1 MGREDE
7 VLKVERRK
15 ISELKSDPA
24 NARKHSPR
32 NLKAIRDSLDVFEQQ
47 KPIVVDSRGVV
58 IAGNGTLEAARELGW
73 EEIAVVV
80 TDLDPAHAQAFGIAD
95 NRTAELAEWDTDVLG
110 QLLEGM
116 DSDLAD
122 ILSIDDLELPDSID
136 GGEQGEGLTD
146 PDEVPEPP
154 EEPITQTGDLWLLGE
169 HRLLCGDSTSA
180 EDVGRLMDGAKAD
193 LWITDPP
200 YNVGLGVNE
209 TPEQAK
215 ERNRRTDGKIVK
227 NDFMTDSDF
236 RDFLIQSFNLSFEIM
251 KEGASF
257 YIWHA
262 DSEGYNF
269 RGAVKDCGQT
279 VRQCLIWV
287 KDALVMGRQDY
298 HWKHEPCLYGWK
310 SGASHGWFADRK
322 QTTTLEFDRPSRS
335 KEHPTMKPVNLF
347 IYQIKNSA
355 IDQGLVYDPFL
366 GSGTT
371 LIAAEKLGRKC
382 YGMEIDPKYCDVIVK
397 RWEDFTGQT
406 ATRETA
412 SQTATRENERT

>member
-1 MGREDE
+1 VGREDE
-7 VLKVERRK
+7 ILKVERRK
-15 ISELKSDPA
+15 ISELKNDPA

-32 NLKAIRDSLDVFEQQ
+32 NLKSIRDSLDVFGQQ

-73 EEIAVVV
+73 EEIDVAV

-136 GGEQGEGLTD
+136 GGEQVEGLTD

-180 EDVGRLMDGAKAD
+180 EDVGRLMDGGKAD
-193 LWITDPP
+193 MLLSDPP
-200 YNVGLGVNE
+200 YGVSYVGK
-209 TPEQAK
+209 TK
-215 ERNRRTDGKIVK
+215 ESLTVK
-227 NDFMTDSDF
+227 NDELDESSLTELIRNAFNNAEAICRSGAYWFATVPPGPLHLLFAEDWKCRGILRQIMVWAKDS
-236 RDFLIQSFNLSFEIM
+236 LVL
-251 KEGASF
+251 G
-257 YIWHA
+257 H
-262 DSEGYNF
+262 SE
-269 RGAVKDCGQT
+269 
-279 VRQCLIWV
+279 
-287 KDALVMGRQDY
+287 Y
-298 HWKHEPCLYGWK
+298 HYQHEPILFGWIA
-310 SGASHGWFADRK
+310 GDRHK
-322 QTTTLEFDRPSRS
+322 NSDRTRTTLWEYDRPKASR
-335 KEHPTMKPVNLF
+335 EHPTMKPVPLWA
-347 IYQIKNSA
+347 QAVTDGSRR
-355 IDQGLVYDPFL
+355 GEVVYDPFL

-371 LIAAEKLGRKC
+371 LIAAEQLGRKC

>member
-15 ISELKSDPA
+15 ISELKNDPA

-32 NLKAIRDSLDVFEQQ
+32 NLKAIRDSLDVFGQQ

-73 EEIAVVV
+73 DEIAVAV

-95 NRTAELAEWDTDVLG
+95 NRTAELAEWHTDVLG

-180 EDVGRLMDGAKAD
+180 EDVGRLMDGAVAGIM
-193 LWITDPP
+193 ITDPP
-200 YNVGLGVNE
+200 YGVEYDADWRNHALRANGSPIGGRAVGKVS
-209 TPEQAK
+209 
-215 ERNRRTDGKIVK
+215 
-227 NDFMTDSDF
+227 NDDRADWSDAWKLYAG
-236 RDFLIQSFNLSFEIM
+236 DVV
-251 KEGASF
+251 
-257 YIWHA
+257 YIWSSDKTAHIVA
-262 DSEGYNF
+262 QSIIATGFSIISQIIWAKNQLVIG
-269 RGAVKDCGQT
+269 RGN
-279 VRQCLIWV
+279 
-287 KDALVMGRQDY
+287 Y
-298 HWKHEPCLYGWK
+298 HPKHEPCWYAVKEGGK
-310 SGASHGWFADRK
+310 RNFTDDRT
-322 QTTTLEFDRPSRS
+322 QTTLWEINKPHKSETGHSTQKPIECMARP
-335 KEHPTMKPVNLF
+335 L
-347 IYQIKNSA
+347 KNHSFKT
-355 IDQGLVYDPFL
+355 VYDPFL

-371 LIAAEKLGRKC
+371 LIAAEQLGRKC

-406 ATRETA
+406 ATRE
-412 SQTATRENERT
+412 NERT

>member
-1 MGREDE
+1 MNI
-7 VLKVERRK
+7 ERRK
-15 ISELKSDPA
+15 ISELKNDPA

-32 NLKAIRDSLDVFEQQ
+32 NLKAIRDSLNVFEQQ

-58 IAGNGTLEAARELGW
+58 IAGNGTLQAARELGW

-154 EEPITQTGDLWLLGE
+154 EEPITQTGDLWLLGD
-169 HRLLCGDSTSA
+169 HRLLCGDSTNA
-180 EDVGRLMDGAKAD
+180 EDVGRLMDGAVAGIM
-193 LWITDPP
+193 ITDPP
-200 YNVGLGVNE
+200 YGVEYNADWRNHALRADGSPIGGRAVGKVS
-209 TPEQAK
+209 
-215 ERNRRTDGKIVK
+215 
-227 NDFMTDSDF
+227 NDDRADWSDAWKLYAG
-236 RDFLIQSFNLSFEIM
+236 DVV
-251 KEGASF
+251 

-262 DSEGYNF
+262 GNMAHIVAQSIIATGFSIVSQIIWAKNQLVIG
-269 RGAVKDCGQT
+269 RGN
-279 VRQCLIWV
+279 
-287 KDALVMGRQDY
+287 Y
-298 HWKHEPCLYGWK
+298 HPKHEPCWYAVKDGGK
-310 SGASHGWFADRK
+310 RNFTDDRT
-322 QTTTLEFDRPSRS
+322 QTTLWEINKPHKSETGHSTQKPIECMARP
-335 KEHPTMKPVNLF
+335 L
-347 IYQIKNSA
+347 KNHSFKT
-355 IDQGLVYDPFL
+355 VYDPFL

-371 LIAAEKLGRKC
+371 LIAAEQLGRKC

-397 RWEDFTGQT
+397 RWEEFTGQT
-406 ATRETA
+406 ATRE
-412 SQTATRENERT
+412 ATN

>member
-15 ISELKSDPA
+15 ISELKNDPA

-32 NLKAIRDSLDVFEQQ
+32 NLKAIRDSLDVFGQQ

-73 EEIAVVV
+73 GEIDVAV

-180 EDVGRLMDGAKAD
+180 EDVGRLMDGAVAGIM
-193 LWITDPP
+193 ITDPP
-200 YNVGLGVNE
+200 YGVEYDADWRNHALRANGSPIGGRAVGKVS
-209 TPEQAK
+209 
-215 ERNRRTDGKIVK
+215 
-227 NDFMTDSDF
+227 NDDRADWSDAWKLYAG
-236 RDFLIQSFNLSFEIM
+236 DVV
-251 KEGASF
+251 
-257 YIWHA
+257 YIWSSDKTAHIVA
-262 DSEGYNF
+262 QSIIATGFSIISQIIWAKNQLVIG
-269 RGAVKDCGQT
+269 RGN
-279 VRQCLIWV
+279 
-287 KDALVMGRQDY
+287 Y
-298 HWKHEPCLYGWK
+298 HPKHEPCWYAVKEGGK
-310 SGASHGWFADRK
+310 RNFTDDRT
-322 QTTTLEFDRPSRS
+322 QTTLWEINKPHKSETGHSTQKPIECMARP
-335 KEHPTMKPVNLF
+335 L
-347 IYQIKNSA
+347 KNHSFKT
-355 IDQGLVYDPFL
+355 VYDPFL

-371 LIAAEKLGRKC
+371 LIAAEQLGRKC

-406 ATRETA
+406 ATRE
-412 SQTATRENERT
+412 NERT

>member
-15 ISELKSDPA
+15 ISELKNDPA

-32 NLKAIRDSLDVFEQQ
+32 NLKAIRDSLDVFGQQ

-73 EEIAVVV
+73 DEINVTV

-154 EEPITQTGDLWLLGE
+154 IEPITQTGDLWLLGK

-180 EDVGRLMDGAKAD
+180 EDVGRLMDGAVAGIM
-193 LWITDPP
+193 ITDPP
-200 YNVGLGVNE
+200 YGVEYDADWRNHAYRANGSPIGGQAVGKVS
-209 TPEQAK
+209 
-215 ERNRRTDGKIVK
+215 
-227 NDFMTDSDF
+227 NDDRADWSDAWKLYAG
-236 RDFLIQSFNLSFEIM
+236 DVV
-251 KEGASF
+251 

-262 DSEGYNF
+262 GNMAHIVAESIIATGFSIVSQIIWAKNQLVIG
-269 RGAVKDCGQT
+269 RGN
-279 VRQCLIWV
+279 
-287 KDALVMGRQDY
+287 Y
-298 HWKHEPCLYGWK
+298 HPKHEPCWYAVKEGGK
-310 SGASHGWFADRK
+310 RNFTDDRT
-322 QTTTLEFDRPSRS
+322 QTTLWEINKPHKSETGHSTQKPIECMARP
-335 KEHPTMKPVNLF
+335 L
-347 IYQIKNSA
+347 KNHSFKT
-355 IDQGLVYDPFL
+355 VYDPFL

-371 LIAAEKLGRKC
+371 LIAAEQLGRKC

-406 ATRETA
+406 ATRE
-412 SQTATRENERT
+412 NERA

>member
-1 MGREDE
+1 MGRKDE
-7 VLKVERRK
+7 VLKLERRK
-15 ISELKSDPA
+15 IAELKSDPA
-24 NARKHSPR
+24 NARKHSSR

-80 TDLDPAHAQAFGIAD
+80 TDLDPSHAQAFGIAD

-122 ILSIDDLELPDSID
+122 ILSIDDLELPDSLD
-136 GGEQGEGLTD
+136 GGGQGEGLTD

-154 EEPITQTGDLWLLGE
+154 EEPTTQTGDLWLLGE

-180 EDVGRLMDGAKAD
+180 DDVGRLMDGAVAGIM
-193 LWITDPP
+193 ITDPP
-200 YNVGLGVNE
+200 YGVEYNADWRNHALRANGSPIGGRAVGKVS
-209 TPEQAK
+209 
-215 ERNRRTDGKIVK
+215 
-227 NDFMTDSDF
+227 NDDRADWFDAWK
-236 RDFLIQSFNLSFEIM
+236 LY
-251 KEGASF
+251 EGDVV

-262 DSEGYNF
+262 DKMAHIVAESIIATGF
-269 RGAVKDCGQT
+269 KIVSQI
-279 VRQCLIWV
+279 IWA
-287 KDALVMGRQDY
+287 KNQLVIGRENY
-298 HWKHEPCLYGWK
+298 HRKHEPCWYAVKDGGK
-310 SGASHGWFADRK
+310 RNFTDDRT
-322 QTTTLEFDRPSRS
+322 QTTLWEINKPHKSETGHSTQKPIECMARP
-335 KEHPTMKPVNLF
+335 L
-347 IYQIKNSA
+347 KNHSFKT
-355 IDQGLVYDPFL
+355 VYDPFL

-371 LIAAEKLGRKC
+371 LIAAEQLGRKC

-397 RWEDFTGQT
+397 RWEEFTGQT

>member
-1 MGREDE
+1 M
-7 VLKVERRK
+7 KIERRK
-15 ISELKSDPA
+15 IAELKNDPA

-32 NLKAIRDSLDVFEQQ
+32 NLKAIRDSLDVFGQQ
-47 KPIVVDSRGVV
+47 KPIVIDSRGVV

-73 EEIAVVV
+73 DDIAVAV

-95 NRTAELAEWDTDVLG
+95 NRTAELAEWDTDILG

-169 HRLLCGDSTSA
+169 HRLLCGDSTKA

-193 LWITDPP
+193 MVFTDPP
-200 YNVGLGVNE
+200 YGVTKNE
-209 TPEQAK
+209 WDRKLTQEDLNLFLEISKGPVCVWNATRPDIFKHVLSLSPMCERIAVWRMTAGIGITGKGGMFWTWQPIFVWRAK
-215 ERNRRTDGKIVK
+215 EIKLWDSVEFESDKPTRTGD
-227 NDFMTDSDF
+227 
-236 RDFLIQSFNLSFEIM
+236 
-251 KEGASF
+251 
-257 YIWHA
+257 
-262 DSEGYNF
+262 
-269 RGAVKDCGQT
+269 
-279 VRQCLIWV
+279 
-287 KDALVMGRQDY
+287 
-298 HWKHEPCLYGWK
+298 
-310 SGASHGWFADRK
+310 
-322 QTTTLEFDRPSRS
+322 
-335 KEHPTMKPVNLF
+335 HPTQKPV
-347 IYQIKNSA
+347 K
-355 IDQGLVYDPFL
+355 LVCKWLSSSDVKSVADPFL

-371 LIAAEKLGRKC
+371 LIAAEQLGRKC

-406 ATRETA
+406 ATRETV
-412 SQTATRENERT
+412 SQMATRENERT

>member
-1 MGREDE
+1 MGREDAH
-7 VLKVERRK
+7 LKIQRRK
-15 ISELKSDPA
+15 IDELKNDPA

-32 NLKAIRDSLDVFEQQ
+32 NLKAIRDSLDVFGQQ

-73 EEIAVVV
+73 DDIAVAV

-122 ILSIDDLELPDSID
+122 ILSMDDFELPDSID

-154 EEPITQTGDLWLLGE
+154 EEPTTQTGDLWLLGE

-180 EDVGRLMDGAKAD
+180 EDVGRLMDGGKAD

-200 YNVGLGVNE
+200 YNLGLGVNE

-298 HWKHEPCLYGWK
+298 HWKHEACLYGWK

-335 KEHPTMKPVNLF
+335 KEHPTMKPVDLF

-371 LIAAEKLGRKC
+371 LIAAEQLGRKC

-397 RWEDFTGQT
+397 RWEEFTG
-406 ATRETA
+406 
-412 SQTATRENERT
+412 QTATRENERT

>member
-1 MGREDE
+1 M
-7 VLKVERRK
+7 KIERRK
-15 ISELKSDPA
+15 IAELKNDPA

-32 NLKAIRDSLDVFEQQ
+32 NLKAIRDSLDVFGQQ

-73 EEIAVVV
+73 DEIDVAV

-116 DSDLAD
+116 DRDLAD
-122 ILSIDDLELPDSID
+122 ILSMDDLELPDNID
-136 GGEQGEGLTD
+136 GGGQGEGLTD

-180 EDVGRLMDGAKAD
+180 EDVGRLMDGAKAGG
-193 LWITDPP
+193 IVTDPP
-200 YNVGLGVNE
+200 YGIGIDG
-209 TPEQAK
+209 QK
-215 ERNRRTDGKIVK
+215 ESVCKNPKHNRKAHA
-227 NDFMTDSDF
+227 FM
-236 RDFLIQSFNLSFEIM
+236 
-251 KEGASF
+251 G
-257 YIWHA
+257 W
-262 DSEGYNF
+262 DSERPPQSVFSYMLSM
-269 RGAVKDCGQT
+269 
-279 VRQCLIWV
+279 QCPTAIF
-287 KDALVMGRQDY
+287 GGNY
-298 HWKHEPCLYGWK
+298 
-310 SGASHGWFADRK
+310 FADMLPASRGWIYWSK
-322 QTTTLEFDRPSRS
+322 GQDGLSMSDGELAWTTTTKPLRCVTVNRAALHGSV
-335 KEHPTMKPVNLF
+335 HPTQKPVEVIAF
-347 IYQIKNSA
+347 AVAY
-355 IDQGLVYDPFL
+355 IDPEDGPLYDPFL

-371 LIAAEKLGRKC
+371 LIAAEQLGRKC
-382 YGMEIDPKYCDVIVK
+382 YGMEIEPKYCDVIVK

>member
-7 VLKVERRK
+7 ILKVERRK
-15 ISELKSDPA
+15 ISELKNDPA

-32 NLKAIRDSLDVFEQQ
+32 NLKSIRDSLDVFGQQ

-73 EEIAVVV
+73 EEIDVAV

-136 GGEQGEGLTD
+136 GGEQVEGLTD

-180 EDVGRLMDGAKAD
+180 EDVGRLMDGGKAD
-193 LWITDPP
+193 MLLSDPP
-200 YNVGLGVNE
+200 YGVSYVGK
-209 TPEQAK
+209 TK
-215 ERNRRTDGKIVK
+215 ESLTVK
-227 NDFMTDSDF
+227 NDELDESSLTELIRNAFNNAEAICRSGAYWFATVPPGPLHLLFAEDWKCRGILRQIMVWAKDS
-236 RDFLIQSFNLSFEIM
+236 LVL
-251 KEGASF
+251 G
-257 YIWHA
+257 H
-262 DSEGYNF
+262 SE
-269 RGAVKDCGQT
+269 
-279 VRQCLIWV
+279 
-287 KDALVMGRQDY
+287 Y
-298 HWKHEPCLYGWK
+298 HYQHEPILFGWIA
-310 SGASHGWFADRK
+310 GDRHK
-322 QTTTLEFDRPSRS
+322 NSDRTRTTLWEYDRPKASR
-335 KEHPTMKPVNLF
+335 EHPTMKPVPLWA
-347 IYQIKNSA
+347 QAVTDGSRR
-355 IDQGLVYDPFL
+355 GEVVYDPFL

-371 LIAAEKLGRKC
+371 LIAAEQLGRKC